1 MAGWAAAQ
9 AGKNRKIINARMK
22 ASLRTPQ
29 VLPRVAV
36 MTTAFLT
43 HPAALSH
50 HNPEGHA
57 ECVARLEAVYA
68 ATDDLDLLRVEAPLA
83 NNTPILRA
91 HPQRYIDDLETR
103 LPTSGTVAL
112 DPDTHLS
119 AGSLTAAR
127 HAVGGMVKAVDMVLD
142 GEATNA
148 FVAMRP
154 PGHHAERETS
164 MGFCLFGNVAI
175 AALHALEARG
185 LSRVAIVD
193 FDVHHGNG
201 TQDILWN
208 EPRIRFFSS
217 HGFPLYPGTGA
228 ADEQGAHGQ
237 ITNIPLPPE
246 STGALYRKKLE
257 TIILPAL
264 EAFRP
269 ELLILSAGF
278 DAHTDDPLANLNWQD
293 DDFTHTTRKLC
304 EIAQKHCNGR
314 LVSALEGGYNLSTL
328 GRLVRAHL
336 EVLQEFSA

>member
-1 MAGWAAAQ
+1 
-9 AGKNRKIINARMK
+9 
-22 ASLRTPQ
+22 
-29 VLPRVAV
+29 

-50 HNPEGHA
+50 HNPAGHA
-57 ECVARLEAVYA
+57 ECVARLEAIYA
-68 ATDDLDLLRVEAPLA
+68 ATDDLNLLRLKAPLA
-83 NNTPILRA
+83 DNAPILRA
-91 HPQRYIDDLETR
+91 HPQSYIDGLEAR
-103 LPTSGTVAL
+103 QPDSGIVAL

-119 AGSLTAAR
+119 AGTLTAAR
-127 HAVGGMVKAVDMVLD
+127 HAVGGIVKAVDIVLD
-142 GEATNA
+142 GTAGNA

-154 PGHHAERETS
+154 PGHHAEREKS

-208 EPRIRFFSS
+208 ENRIRFFSS
-217 HGFPLYPGTGA
+217 HGMPLYPGTGA

-246 STGALYRKKLE
+246 STGALYREKLE
-257 TIILPAL
+257 TTILPAL
-264 EAFRP
+264 ADFRP
-269 ELLILSAGF
+269 ELLIISAGF
-278 DAHTDDPLANLNWQD
+278 DAHTADPLANLNWQD
-293 DDFTHTTRKLC
+293 EDFTIITRKLC
-304 EIAQKHCNGR
+304 EVAQKHCKGR
-314 LVSALEGGYNLSTL
+314 VVSALEGGYNLSTL
-328 GRLVRAHL
+328 GGLVRAHL

>member
-1 MAGWAAAQ
+1 
-9 AGKNRKIINARMK
+9 
-22 ASLRTPQ
+22 
-29 VLPRVAV
+29 

-50 HNPEGHA
+50 HNPAGHA

-68 ATDDLDLLRVEAPLA
+68 ATDALDLLRIEAPLA
-83 NNTPILRA
+83 DNTPILRA
-91 HPQRYIDDLETR
+91 HPKRYIDSLEAR
-103 LPTSGTVAL
+103 LPESGTVAL

-119 AGSLTAAR
+119 AGSLKAAR
-127 HAVGGMVKAVDMVLD
+127 RAVGGMVKAVDMVLD
-142 GEATNA
+142 GEAGNA

-154 PGHHAERETS
+154 PGHHAEREKS

-208 EPRIRFFSS
+208 ENRVRFFSS

-228 ADEQGAHGQ
+228 EGEIGAHGQ
-237 ITNIPLPPE
+237 IVNIPLPPE
-246 STGALYRKKLE
+246 STGALYREKLDRL
-257 TIILPAL
+257 ILPAL
-264 EAFRP
+264 EEFGP
-269 ELLILSAGF
+269 ELLIISAGF
-278 DAHTDDPLANLNWQD
+278 DAHSGDPLASLNWQD
-293 DDFTHTTRKLC
+293 EDFTYTTRALCKLA
-304 EIAQKHCNGR
+304 EKHCRGR
-314 LVSALEGGYNLSTL
+314 VVSALEGGYNLSTL
-328 GRLVRAHL
+328 GGLVRAHI

>member
-1 MAGWAAAQ
+1 
-9 AGKNRKIINARMK
+9 
-22 ASLRTPQ
+22 
-29 VLPRVAV
+29 

-43 HPAALSH
+43 HPGALTH
-50 HNPEGHA
+50 HNPQGHA

-68 ATDDLDLLRVEAPLA
+68 ATDGLDLLRLEAPLA
-83 NNTPILRA
+83 DNTPILRA
-91 HPQRYIDDLETR
+91 HPQRYIDGLEAH
-103 LPTSGTVAL
+103 LPKSGTVAL

-119 AGSLTAAR
+119 NGSLQAAR
-127 HAVGGMVKAVDMVLD
+127 RGVGGIVKAVDMVLD
-142 GEATNA
+142 GEAGNA

-154 PGHHAERETS
+154 PGHHAEREKP

-185 LSRVAIVD
+185 LTRVAIVD

-208 EPRIRFFSS
+208 ESRIRFFSS
-217 HGFPLYPGTGA
+217 HGMPLYPGTGA

-246 STGALYRKKLE
+246 STGALYREKLE
-257 TIILPAL
+257 ADILPAL

-269 ELLILSAGF
+269 ELLIISAGF
-278 DAHTDDPLANLNWQD
+278 DAHTDDPLASLDWQD
-293 DDFTHTTRKLC
+293 DDFTFATGKLC
-304 EIAQKHCNGR
+304 EIAKKHCHGR
-314 LVSALEGGYNLSTL
+314 VVSALEGGYNLSTL